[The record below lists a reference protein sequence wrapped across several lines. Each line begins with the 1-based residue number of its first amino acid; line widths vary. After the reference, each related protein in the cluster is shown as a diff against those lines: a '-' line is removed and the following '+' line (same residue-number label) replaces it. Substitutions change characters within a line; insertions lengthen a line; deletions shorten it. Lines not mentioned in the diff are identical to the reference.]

1 MMKMLP
7 GLMSRNHFRAC
18 QGQLFA
24 KRWESTHRNKG
35 RGTGVPPPFLFVGD
49 QKERLLDMIRK
60 VAVIMGSD
68 SDWPV
73 VKGAC
78 AQLKA
83 LEIPFE
89 AHILSAHR
97 TPAEAAEFAK
107 NARANGFGV
116 ILCAAG
122 MAAHLAGAFAANTTL
137 PVIGIPM
144 KGGAMDGLDA
154 LLATVQMPSGIPVAT
169 VALNG
174 AKNAAWLAAEILALS
189 DDALAEKLAAE
200 RTAMAAQIAAKEEKL
215 QNELNEL

>member
-1 MMKMLP
+1 
-7 GLMSRNHFRAC
+7 MSDT
-18 QGQLFA
+18 
-24 KRWESTHRNKG
+24 K
-35 RGTGVPPPFLFVGD
+35 
-49 QKERLLDMIRK
+49 K
-60 VAVIMGSD
+60 VAVLMGSD

-78 AQLKA
+78 AQLKEW
-83 LEIPFE
+83 EIPFE

-97 TPAEAAEFAK
+97 TPAAAAEFAK

-122 MAAHLAGAFAANTTL
+122 MAAHLAGAIAANTTL
-137 PVIGIPM
+137 PVVGIPM

-174 AKNAAWLAAEILALS
+174 AKNAAVL
-189 DDALAEKLAAE
+189 
-200 RTAMAAQIAAKEEKL
+200 AAQILAVTDEALAARLDAARAAMAEQIAKKEAAL
-215 QNELNEL
+215 QAELNG

>member
-1 MMKMLP
+1 
-7 GLMSRNHFRAC
+7 
-18 QGQLFA
+18 
-24 KRWESTHRNKG
+24 
-35 RGTGVPPPFLFVGD
+35 
-49 QKERLLDMIRK
+49 MIRK

-83 LEIPFE
+83 LDIPFE
-89 AHILSAHR
+89 AH
-97 TPAEAAEFAK
+97 
-107 NARANGFGV
+107 GFGV

-189 DDALAEKLAAE
+189 DDTLAGKLEAE
-200 RTAMAAQIAAKEEKL
+200 RVSMAQQIAAKEEKL
-215 QNELNEL
+215 QNELKEL